1 MKEHKDI
8 EQLFKDSFD
17 HFEAPVRPEL
27 WSSVSQQL
35 PGAVQSAASATSGL
49 SVLTKTI
56 IGLSAVGVIATATY
70 LSVSDHDTVPV
81 AQVEVPVSNTQEAE
95 EVVIETVEKEKF
107 PDDSSEP
114 LRVSELKSVEV
125 QSTRSVAQ
133 KEENHANTHAQ
144 RTIETKT
151 DFTTE
156 NKQEKP
162 NQKEPSKLKED
173 TNQAPLVTD
182 ARVEPSQQ
190 AETLRAP
197 EKDVDPVLIVEQQTA
212 YLPEK
217 LPNTFT
223 PNGDGV
229 NDFLQFEVNGLMQ
242 FRIEVY
248 SAKGELIFVSQDAMF
263 RWDGLKMDGTP
274 APNGRYVYQVEGED
288 ENGSPIKPRVQ
299 SLQLIR

>member
-1 MKEHKDI
+1 M
-8 EQLFKDSFD
+8 
-17 HFEAPVRPEL
+17 
-27 WSSVSQQL
+27 WSADSQQL
-35 PGAVQSAASATSGL
+35 PGAVQTAASASSGL

-70 LSVSDHDTVPV
+70 LSLADAETVPV
-81 AQVEVPVSNTQEAE
+81 AQVEVPVSDTQEVDD
-95 EVVIETVEKEKF
+95 VVIEAVEQEKIS
-107 PDDSSEP
+107 DDSSEP
-114 LRVSELKSVEV
+114 LRVSELKSDEV
-125 QSTRSVAQ
+125 QTTRSVVQ
-133 KEENHANTHAQ
+133 KEVDHTNTHTK
-144 RTIETKT
+144 RTTETKT
-151 DFTTE
+151 DSTTE

-162 NQKEPSKLKED
+162 IHKEPVKVKED
-173 TNQAPLVTD
+173 NKQAPPVTD
-182 ARVEPSQQ
+182 AKAEPSQQ
-190 AETLRAP
+190 AEVLRAP

-229 NDFLQFEVNGLMQ
+229 NDFLQFEVNGLTQ

-248 SAKGELIFVSQDAMF
+248 SAKGELIFVSQDALF

-274 APNGRYVYQVEGED
+274 APNGRYVYQVEGKD
-288 ENGSPIKPRVQ
+288 ENGNPIKPRVQ

>member
-70 LSVSDHDTVPV
+70 LSLADTETVPL
-81 AQVEVPVSNTQEAE
+81 AQVEVPVNNTQEVDN
-95 EVVIETVEKEKF
+95 EVIDAVEQERIL
-107 PDDSSEP
+107 DDSSEP
-114 LRVSELKSVEV
+114 LRVSELKSDEL
-125 QSTRSVAQ
+125 QTTPSVVQ

-162 NQKEPSKLKED
+162 IHKEPVKVKED
-173 TNQAPLVTD
+173 TKQVLSVTD
-182 ARVEPSQQ
+182 AKVEPSQQ
-190 AETLRAP
+190 AEVLRAP
-197 EKDVDPVLIVEQQTA
+197 EKDVDPALVVEQQTA

-229 NDFLQFEVNGLMQ
+229 NDFLQFEVNGLTQ

-248 SAKGELIFVSQDAMF
+248 SAKGELVFVSQDAMF

-274 APNGRYVYQVEGED
+274 APNGRYVYQVEGKD
-288 ENGSPIKPRVQ
+288 ENGNPIKPRVQ